1 MSPRRYDRDATR
13 DDLLGQARQMFS
25 ELGYAATSTEE
36 LVAAVGLTRGAL
48 YHHFGNK
55 QGLFEAV
62 LEQVQLELTDEVN
75 RRGRAA
81 RGGPLASL
89 RAGFRAYLDVS
100 LRDDVR
106 RILLIDGPAVM
117 GWDAWH
123 ELDLRHAYGTTRL
136 VLQRAIDAGEL
147 QAAPL
152 DELTQL
158 LLGAVTQAALE
169 VGRAANPRAARRR
182 LGKVLDLLLDGL
194 TPR

>member
-13 DDLLGQARQMFS
+13 DDLLRQARQMFS
-25 ELGYAATSTEE
+25 TAGYAATSTEE

-62 LEQVQLELTDEVN
+62 LEQVQLELAAEVN

-81 RGGPLASL
+81 RGGPLDSL
-89 RAGFRAYLDVS
+89 RAGFHAYLDVS
-100 LRDDVR
+100 LREDVR

-136 VLQRAIDAGEL
+136 VLGRAIDAGEL
-147 QAAPL
+147 RAAPL
-152 DELTQL
+152 DELTHV

-169 VGRAANPRAARRR
+169 VGRADNVRTARRR